1 MSSPIAREPS
11 DVAQVTSHLDITSVL
26 NEAIDWRYKSF
37 PPTAR
42 TVTVGTV
49 DEQGWHALDG
59 DLLLPVMVLKESAL
73 RHNIDL
79 MARYCREHGVHLA
92 PHGKTPIAPQI
103 AERQLEAGAWG
114 ITAATIHQVRVF
126 RAFGVQRILLAN
138 ELLEPA
144 AVEWVAA
151 ELARDSQ
158 FEFLCLVDSLEGVA
172 ALDGTLTRIVSP
184 RPLRILL
191 ELGAPGGRSGIR
203 SRDTVRAVAAA
214 VAGSPCLELAGL
226 EGYEG
231 AVRGETLDERLA
243 EVDRFLN
250 ELREQIIELAQTGL
264 FDGLDEIIVSAG
276 GSLFFDRVVEL
287 LTHPWDLG
295 TPVRVV
301 LRSGS
306 YVTHDFDTYERL
318 SPLAGRGTGQEGT
331 APKPS
336 AGYPGMPLQTALELW
351 AMVLSR
357 PEPDLAIAGF
367 GKRDAPYDLRLP
379 VPFAVRRA
387 GEMRPIA
394 GELEVTALN
403 DQHAYLRVDAGFDL
417 TVGDLAGLNVAHP
430 CTSFDKWRLVPL
442 VDDAYRVMGAIRT
455 FF

>member
-1 MSSPIAREPS
+1 
-11 DVAQVTSHLDITSVL
+11 VAQVTSHLDITSVL
-26 NEAIDWRYKSF
+26 SEAIDWRYKSF
-37 PPTAR
+37 PATDR
-42 TVTVGTV
+42 TVTVGMV
-49 DEQGWHALDG
+49 GEQGWHALDG
-59 DLLLPVMVLKESAL
+59 DLLLPVMLLKESAL

-103 AERQLEAGAWG
+103 AELQLEAGAWG

-151 ELARDSQ
+151 ELARDSH

-172 ALDGTLTRIVSP
+172 ALGGTPARIVPP

-203 SRDTVRAVAAA
+203 GHDTMLAVAEA
-214 VAGSPCLELAGL
+214 VTRSPYLELAGL

-231 AVRGETLDERLA
+231 AVRGETLD
-243 EVDRFLN
+243 
-250 ELREQIIELAQTGL
+250 
-264 FDGLDEIIVSAG
+264 VSAA
-276 GSLFFDRVVEL
+276 GSLFFDRVVGL
-287 LTHPWDLG
+287 LASPWDLG
-295 TPVRVV
+295 VPVRVV

-318 SPLAGRGTGQEGT
+318 SPLAGRGTGQERF
-331 APKPS
+331 
-336 AGYPGMPLQTALELW
+336 QTALELW

-387 GEMRPIA
+387 GETRPTV

-417 TVGDLAGLNVAHP
+417 AVGDLVGLNVAHP

-442 VDDAYRVMGAIRT
+442 VDDAYRVRGAIRT

>member
-1 MSSPIAREPS
+1 
-11 DVAQVTSHLDITSVL
+11 VAQVTSYLDITSVL
-26 NEAIDWRYKSF
+26 EEPIDWRYKSF
-37 PPTAR
+37 PPTAQ

-49 DEQGWHALDG
+49 GEQGWHALDG
-59 DLLLPVMVLKESAL
+59 DLVFPVMLLKESAL
-73 RHNIDL
+73 QHNIDL
-79 MARYCREHGVHLA
+79 MARYCRDHGVDLA

-103 AERQLEAGAWG
+103 AELQLEAGAWG
-114 ITAATIHQVRVF
+114 ITAATIHQARVF
-126 RAFGVQRILLAN
+126 RAFGVQRLLLAN

-151 ELARDSQ
+151 ELARDSR

-172 ALDGTLTRIVSP
+172 ALDGTLARIVHR
-184 RPLRILL
+184 RPLRVLL
-191 ELGAPGGRSGIR
+191 ELGAPGGRAGIR
-203 SRDTVRAVAAA
+203 GYDTMLAVAAA
-214 VAGSPCLELAGL
+214 VTSSPYLELAGL

-243 EVDRFLN
+243 AVDRFLS
-250 ELREQIIELAQTGL
+250 ELREQTIELAQTGL
-264 FDGLDEIIVSAG
+264 FDGVDEIIVSAG

-287 LTHPWDLG
+287 VAAPWNLG
-295 TPVRVV
+295 IPVRVV

-318 SPLAGRGTGQEGT
+318 SPLAGRGTGQERF
-331 APKPS
+331 
-336 AGYPGMPLQTALELW
+336 QTALELW

-357 PEPDLAIAGF
+357 PEPGLAIAGF

-394 GELEVTALN
+394 GEVEVTVLN

-417 TVGDLAGLNVAHP
+417 TVGDLVGLNVAHP